1 MMPLL
6 TIIMQPG
13 MHHNFLR
20 YVLDSCSRITPL
32 LTELPFEPWGTSH
45 KKLNYSGKFEVLE
58 PDLNQPIRD
67 QGQGPWVLVV
77 ADDLLYFERAGMSR
91 TGDRNNDLTKSHNF
105 SNWQPWNKQYVDAII
120 EDYKLEKNKP
130 IPKFILR
137 DSIKKSYLDP
147 ENKGFFWHN
156 QKLVDSMNNTDTD
169 NYFFPVSSFFTL
181 EKFIKELTKLD
192 NKYHLQLDFE
202 NVPQIYSQF
211 AEMNKILKNHFVV
224 DEIITSIKN
233 KENMQIP
240 DLDVFQEGY
249 IYAELEKSND
259 FILMPMIN
267 NFYTNT
273 QEIIEYLQ
281 HYPNHYKAMNPN
293 LPTFNNIPNPF
304 YLWNSKK

>member
-1 MMPLL
+1 MSLL

-32 LTELPFEPWGTSH
+32 LSELPFIETGTSH

-58 PDLNQPIRD
+58 SDHNRPIRE
-67 QGQGPWVLVV
+67 QGKGPFILCV
-77 ADDLLYFERAGMSR
+77 ADDILYFERISISR
-91 TGDRNNDLTKSHNF
+91 EGDRNNDVTKSHNF
-105 SNWQPWNKQYVDAII
+105 INWQPWNKHYVDAII

-147 ENKGFFWHN
+147 ENKGSFLQN
-156 QKLVDSMNNTDTD
+156 KKLVDSVNNTDTD

-181 EKFIKELTKLD
+181 EKFVKELTKLD
-192 NKYHLQLDFE
+192 NKYNLQLDFE
-202 NVPQIYSQF
+202 NIPQIYSQF
-211 AEMNKILKNHFVV
+211 AERNEILKNHFVV
-224 DEIITSIKN
+224 DEIITAIKN
-233 KENMQIP
+233 KENMKIP

-273 QEIIEYLQ
+273 REIIEYLQ
-281 HYPNHYKAMNPN
+281 HYPDHYKAMNPN

-304 YLWNSKK
+304 YLWNLKK

>member
-1 MMPLL
+1 MSLL

-32 LTELPFEPWGTSH
+32 LSELPFIETGTSH

-58 PDLNQPIRD
+58 SDHNRPIRE
-67 QGQGPWVLVV
+67 QGKGPFILCV
-77 ADDLLYFERAGMSR
+77 ADDILYIERISISR
-91 TGDRNNDLTKSHNF
+91 EGDRNNDLTKSHNF
-105 SNWQPWNKQYVDAII
+105 INWQPWNKHYVDAII

-147 ENKGFFWHN
+147 ENKGSFLQN
-156 QKLVDSMNNTDTD
+156 KKLVDSVNNTDTD
-169 NYFFPVSSFFTL
+169 NYFFPISSFFTL
-181 EKFIKELTKLD
+181 EKFVKELTKLD
-192 NKYHLQLDFE
+192 NKYNLQLDFE
-202 NVPQIYSQF
+202 NIPQIYSQF
-211 AEMNKILKNHFVV
+211 AERNEILKNHFVV
-224 DEIITSIKN
+224 DEIITAIKN
-233 KENMQIP
+233 KENMKIP

-273 QEIIEYLQ
+273 REIIEYLQ
-281 HYPNHYKAMNPN
+281 HYPDHYKAMNPN

-304 YLWNSKK
+304 YLWNLKK

>member
-1 MMPLL
+1 
-6 TIIMQPG
+6 

-32 LTELPFEPWGTSH
+32 LSELPFIETGTSH

-58 PDLNQPIRD
+58 SDHNRPIRE
-67 QGQGPWVLVV
+67 QGKGPFILCV
-77 ADDLLYFERAGMSR
+77 ADDILYIERISISR
-91 TGDRNNDLTKSHNF
+91 EGDRNNDLTKSHNF
-105 SNWQPWNKQYVDAII
+105 INWQPWNKHYVDAII

-147 ENKGFFWHN
+147 ENKGSFLQN
-156 QKLVDSMNNTDTD
+156 KKLVDSVNNTDTD
-169 NYFFPVSSFFTL
+169 NYFFPISSFFTL
-181 EKFIKELTKLD
+181 EKFVKELTKLD
-192 NKYHLQLDFE
+192 NKYNLQLDFE
-202 NVPQIYSQF
+202 NIPQIYSQF
-211 AEMNKILKNHFVV
+211 AERNEILKNHFVV
-224 DEIITSIKN
+224 DEIITAIKN
-233 KENMQIP
+233 KENMKIP

-273 QEIIEYLQ
+273 REIIEYLQ
-281 HYPNHYKAMNPN
+281 HYPDHYKAMNPN

-304 YLWNSKK
+304 YLWNLKK

>member
-1 MMPLL
+1 
-6 TIIMQPG
+6 

-32 LTELPFEPWGTSH
+32 LSELPFIETGTSH

-58 PDLNQPIRD
+58 SDHNRPIRE
-67 QGQGPWVLVV
+67 QGKGPFILCV
-77 ADDLLYFERAGMSR
+77 ADDILYFERISISR
-91 TGDRNNDLTKSHNF
+91 EGDRNNDVTKSHNF
-105 SNWQPWNKQYVDAII
+105 INWQPWNKHYVDAII

-147 ENKGFFWHN
+147 ENKGSFLQN
-156 QKLVDSMNNTDTD
+156 KKLVDSVNNTDTD

-181 EKFIKELTKLD
+181 EKFVKELTKLD
-192 NKYHLQLDFE
+192 NKYNLQLDFE
-202 NVPQIYSQF
+202 NIPQIYSQF
-211 AEMNKILKNHFVV
+211 AERNEILKNHFVV
-224 DEIITSIKN
+224 DEIITAIKN
-233 KENMQIP
+233 KENMKIP

-273 QEIIEYLQ
+273 REIIEYLQ
-281 HYPNHYKAMNPN
+281 HYPDHYKAMNPN

-304 YLWNSKK
+304 YLWNLKK

>member
-1 MMPLL
+1 
-6 TIIMQPG
+6 

-32 LTELPFEPWGTSH
+32 LSELPFIETGTSH

-58 PDLNQPIRD
+58 SDHNRPIRE
-67 QGQGPWVLVV
+67 QGKGPFILCV
-77 ADDLLYFERAGMSR
+77 ADDILYIERISISR
-91 TGDRNNDLTKSHNF
+91 EGDRNNDLTKSHNF
-105 SNWQPWNKQYVDAII
+105 INWQPWNKHYVDAII

-147 ENKGFFWHN
+147 ENKGSFLQN
-156 QKLVDSMNNTDTD
+156 KKLVDSVNNTDTD
-169 NYFFPVSSFFTL
+169 NYFFPISSFFTL
-181 EKFIKELTKLD
+181 EKFVKELTKLD
-192 NKYHLQLDFE
+192 NKYNLQLDFE
-202 NVPQIYSQF
+202 IIPQIYSQF
-211 AEMNKILKNHFVV
+211 AERNEILKNHFVV
-224 DEIITSIKN
+224 DEIITAIKN
-233 KENMQIP
+233 KENMKIP

-273 QEIIEYLQ
+273 REIIEYLQ
-281 HYPNHYKAMNPN
+281 HYPDHYKAMNPN

-304 YLWNSKK
+304 YLWNLKK

>member
-1 MMPLL
+1 
-6 TIIMQPG
+6 

-32 LTELPFEPWGTSH
+32 LSELPFIETGTSH

-58 PDLNQPIRD
+58 SDHNRPIRE
-67 QGQGPWVLVV
+67 QGKGPFILCV
-77 ADDLLYFERAGMSR
+77 ADDILYFERISISR
-91 TGDRNNDLTKSHNF
+91 EGDRNNDLTKSHNF
-105 SNWQPWNKQYVDAII
+105 INWQPWNKHYVDAII

-147 ENKGFFWHN
+147 ENKGSFLQN
-156 QKLVDSMNNTDTD
+156 KKLVDSVNNTDTD

-181 EKFIKELTKLD
+181 EKFVKELTKLD
-192 NKYHLQLDFE
+192 NKYNLQLNFE
-202 NVPQIYSQF
+202 NIPQIYSQF
-211 AEMNKILKNHFVV
+211 AERNEILKNHFVV
-224 DEIITSIKN
+224 DEIITAIKN
-233 KENMQIP
+233 KENMKIP

-273 QEIIEYLQ
+273 REIIEYLQ
-281 HYPNHYKAMNPN
+281 HYPDHYKAMNPN

-304 YLWNSKK
+304 YLWNLKK

>member
-1 MMPLL
+1 MSLL

-32 LTELPFEPWGTSH
+32 LSELPFIETGTSH

-58 PDLNQPIRD
+58 SDHNRPIRE
-67 QGQGPWVLVV
+67 QGKGPFILCV
-77 ADDLLYFERAGMSR
+77 ADDILYFERISISR
-91 TGDRNNDLTKSHNF
+91 EGDRNNDLTKSHNF
-105 SNWQPWNKQYVDAII
+105 INWQLWNKHYVDAII

-147 ENKGFFWHN
+147 ENKGSFLQN
-156 QKLVDSMNNTDTD
+156 KKLVDSVNNTDTD

-181 EKFIKELTKLD
+181 EKFVKELTKLD
-192 NKYHLQLDFE
+192 NKYNLQLDFE
-202 NVPQIYSQF
+202 NIPQIYSQF
-211 AEMNKILKNHFVV
+211 AERNEILKNHFVV
-224 DEIITSIKN
+224 DEIITAIKN
-233 KENMQIP
+233 KENMKIP

-273 QEIIEYLQ
+273 REIIEYLQ
-281 HYPNHYKAMNPN
+281 HYPDHYKAMNPN

-304 YLWNSKK
+304 YLWNLKK

>member
-1 MMPLL
+1 
-6 TIIMQPG
+6 

-32 LTELPFEPWGTSH
+32 LSELPFIETGTSH

-58 PDLNQPIRD
+58 SDHNRPIRE
-67 QGQGPWVLVV
+67 QGKGPFILCV
-77 ADDLLYFERAGMSR
+77 ADDILYFERISISR
-91 TGDRNNDLTKSHNF
+91 EGDRNNDVTKSHNF
-105 SNWQPWNKQYVDAII
+105 INWQLWNKHYVDAII

-147 ENKGFFWHN
+147 ENKGSFLQN
-156 QKLVDSMNNTDTD
+156 KKLVDSVNNTDTD

-181 EKFIKELTKLD
+181 EKFVKELTKLD
-192 NKYHLQLDFE
+192 NKYNLQLDFE
-202 NVPQIYSQF
+202 NIPQIYSQF
-211 AEMNKILKNHFVV
+211 AERNEILKNHFVV
-224 DEIITSIKN
+224 DEIITAIKN
-233 KENMQIP
+233 KENMKIP

-273 QEIIEYLQ
+273 REIIEYLQ
-281 HYPNHYKAMNPN
+281 HYPDHYKAMNPN

-304 YLWNSKK
+304 YLWNLKK

>member
-1 MMPLL
+1 
-6 TIIMQPG
+6 

-32 LTELPFEPWGTSH
+32 LSELPFIETGTSH

-58 PDLNQPIRD
+58 SDHNRPIRE
-67 QGQGPWVLVV
+67 QGKGPFILCV
-77 ADDLLYFERAGMSR
+77 ADDILYFERISISR
-91 TGDRNNDLTKSHNF
+91 EGDRNNDLTKSHNF
-105 SNWQPWNKQYVDAII
+105 INWQLWNKHYVDAII

-147 ENKGFFWHN
+147 ENKGSFLQN
-156 QKLVDSMNNTDTD
+156 KKLVDSVNNTDTD

-181 EKFIKELTKLD
+181 EKFVKELTKLD
-192 NKYHLQLDFE
+192 NKYNLQLDFE
-202 NVPQIYSQF
+202 NIPQIYSQF
-211 AEMNKILKNHFVV
+211 AERNEILKNHFVV
-224 DEIITSIKN
+224 DEIITAIKN
-233 KENMQIP
+233 KENMKIP

-273 QEIIEYLQ
+273 REIIEYLQ
-281 HYPNHYKAMNPN
+281 HYPDHYKAMNPN

-304 YLWNSKK
+304 YLWNLKK

>member
-1 MMPLL
+1 
-6 TIIMQPG
+6 

-32 LTELPFEPWGTSH
+32 LSELPFIETGTSH

-58 PDLNQPIRD
+58 SDHNRPIRE
-67 QGQGPWVLVV
+67 QGKGPFILCV
-77 ADDLLYFERAGMSR
+77 ADDILYFERISISR
-91 TGDRNNDLTKSHNF
+91 EGDRNNDLTKSHNF
-105 SNWQPWNKQYVDAII
+105 INWQPWNKHYVDAII

-147 ENKGFFWHN
+147 ENKGSFLQN
-156 QKLVDSMNNTDTD
+156 KKLVDSVNNTDTD

-181 EKFIKELTKLD
+181 EKFVKELTKLD
-192 NKYHLQLDFE
+192 NKYNLQLDFE
-202 NVPQIYSQF
+202 NIPQIYSQF
-211 AEMNKILKNHFVV
+211 AERNEILKNHFVV
-224 DEIITSIKN
+224 DEIITAIKN
-233 KENMQIP
+233 KENMKIP

-273 QEIIEYLQ
+273 REIIEYLQ
-281 HYPNHYKAMNPN
+281 HYPDHYKAMNPN

-304 YLWNSKK
+304 YLWNLKK